1 MNVTVGVHLAIK
13 RAIVLHERA
22 LRTGHGVEWAILA
35 NQLIQS
41 VDTELRRLPGYFGAW
56 TKLVDEKPPSGIYLF
71 YHPGGKHT
79 DGCTY
84 GDSIDRA
91 FWDADDGVARGDYH
105 GPFPATHWM
114 PQPGV
119 PT

>member
-1 MNVTVGVHLAIK
+1 MEPCEAACYEMNDALHDLLEHTRDRVDVHHPAFVRCKNALDAIGMACK
-13 RAIVLHERA
+13 EE
-22 LRTGHGVEWAILA
+22 G
-35 NQLIQS
+35 
-41 VDTELRRLPGYFGAW
+41 PAW
-56 TKLVDEKPPSGIYLF
+56 RKLSDEKPPSGIYLF

-84 GDSIDRA
+84 RGSIDIA
-91 FWDADDGVARGDYH
+91 FWDADDGVARGGYH

-119 PT
+119 PA